1 MLEDKK
7 SFSQRHKEKKKK
19 DKEKI
24 SSAKESFPRTR
35 VAAILFGVFH
45 PYLMIPDTTG
55 SHEFKMFC
63 RQHRRRLLEFSKCYS
78 AST

>member
-7 SFSQRHKEKKKK
+7 SFSQRHKEKKK

-35 VAAILFGVFH
+35 IAAILFGVFH
-45 PYLMIPDTTG
+45 LYLMIPDTT
-55 SHEFKMFC
+55 
-63 RQHRRRLLEFSKCYS
+63 
-78 AST
+78 